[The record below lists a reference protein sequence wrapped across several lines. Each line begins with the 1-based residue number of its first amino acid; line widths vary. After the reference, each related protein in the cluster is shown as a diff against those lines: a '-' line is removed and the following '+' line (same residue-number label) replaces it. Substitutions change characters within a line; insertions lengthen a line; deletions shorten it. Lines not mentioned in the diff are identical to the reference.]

1 MKRLRELI
9 DSRSITQKQLAAELG
24 YPLQTFNNYVRGE
37 REPDL
42 DAINK
47 ICDYFNCTADYLI
60 GRSSVPYAVMS
71 TQDAQLLETYHALP
85 LEIRRAVDG
94 LMAPYRTTEKEAGAV
109 S

>member
-9 DSRSITQKQLAAELG
+9 DSHNLKQKQLAADLG

-42 DAINK
+42 AAINK
-47 ICDYFNCTADYLI
+47 ICDYFGCTADYLI
-60 GRSSVPYAVMS
+60 GRSDVPYSAV
-71 TQDAQLLETYHALP
+71 TDADAQLLQTYHALP

-94 LMAPYRTTEKEAGAV
+94 LMEPYRQAAEQKTG

>member
-9 DSRSITQKQLAAELG
+9 DSHNLKQKQLAADLG

-42 DAINK
+42 AAINK
-47 ICDYFNCTADYLI
+47 ICDYFGCTSDYLI
-60 GRSSVPYAVMS
+60 GRSDVPYSAV
-71 TQDAQLLETYHALP
+71 TDADAQLLKTYHALP
-85 LEIRRAVDG
+85 MEIRRAVDG
-94 LMAPYRTTEKEAGAV
+94 LMEPYREAAKGKTG